1 MFFDIQRFVTDY
13 VRDTEETT
21 YRGRRRIAGNYGRV
35 YVQSDTDGAMTT
47 DASGTTF
54 DLIFEI
60 KAFEA
65 KITAE
70 REDVWIGISKDSKV
84 VGYSGEG
91 EITIVQVFD
100 RGYSTWVEAAQ
111 KGHDIRFTLI
121 GDLSDPDQLG
131 HSSDRI
137 KIANVWINELEI
149 MKFEKGGIVEKTIPF
164 GFTPQDVYYSSA
176 MERTASTTTSTVSSG
191 ATEA

>member
-1 MFFDIQRFVTDY
+1 MFFDIQRFVEHYT
-13 VRDTEETT
+13 RENEEMT

-35 YVQSDTDGAMTT
+35 YVQSDTDGETT
-47 DASGTTF
+47 NDASTEGTTF

-100 RGYSTWVEAAQ
+100 RGYKTWVESAQ

-176 MERTASTTTSTVSSG
+176 MTRNSTVSSG
-191 ATEA
+191 ATGA

>member
-1 MFFDIQRFVTDY
+1 MFFDIQRFVEHYT
-13 VRDTEETT
+13 RENEEMT

-35 YVQSDTDGAMTT
+35 YVQSDTDGETT
-47 DASGTTF
+47 NDASTEGTTF

-100 RGYSTWVEAAQ
+100 RGYKKWVEEAQ

-176 MERTASTTTSTVSSG
+176 MTRNSTVSSG
-191 ATEA
+191 ATGA